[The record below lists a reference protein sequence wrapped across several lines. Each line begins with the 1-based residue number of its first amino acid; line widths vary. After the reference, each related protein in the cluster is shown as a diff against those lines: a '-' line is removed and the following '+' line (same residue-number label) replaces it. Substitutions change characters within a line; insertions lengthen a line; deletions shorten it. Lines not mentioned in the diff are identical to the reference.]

1 MRLLMVFL
9 FAQLSLIAACDPSQP
24 AAKPAVKDAVTFQ
37 FSKRASV
44 TDLNDKNSWCNN
56 SGFTEATLINADPAN
71 SNRRF
76 FLLGECVYG
85 VRLQSGN
92 AVSSFFLRKTGEKS
106 IELFT
111 SDNYPM
117 CLSRRANFSMAGA
130 DTWFRYDNG
139 HGIAYTVEAQASA
152 EGLFAILTLPPTPT
166 YGLTV
171 HRCAECR

>member
-1 MRLLMVFL
+1 MRLLKVFL
-9 FAQLSLIAACDPSQP
+9 FAQLSFIAACDPSQP
-24 AAKPAVKDAVTFQ
+24 ASQPAAKNAVTLQ

-44 TDLNDKNSWCNN
+44 TELNDKNSWCNN

-76 FLLGECVYG
+76 FLLGEGVYG
-85 VRLQSGN
+85 ARLQFGN
-92 AVSSFFLRKTGEKS
+92 AASSFFLRKAGEKS

-111 SDNYPM
+111 SDNFPM
-117 CLSRRANFSMAGA
+117 CLSRRANFSLAGEG
-130 DTWFRYDNG
+130 TWFRYDNG
-139 HGIAYTVEAQASA
+139 QGIAYTVETQSSA
-152 EGLFAILTLPPTPT
+152 EGLFVILTLPPTPT